1 MFVERRTGAGHRRLT
16 RPSLR
21 LGENGRMAH
30 AVRFGYKLSAEQF
43 GPSALLEFT
52 IAAEQAG
59 FDTAAISD
67 HFQPWRHTGGHAPF
81 SLAWLGA
88 AGQATSRIQLG
99 TSVLTPTFRYH
110 PAVVAQAL
118 GTLGCLFPGRI
129 WLGVGTGESLNE
141 APLGVEWPDQ
151 KVRFARLKEAVTL
164 IQTLWTDE
172 RVTFDGAFYRTR
184 NATIYDRPET
194 PVPIYIAASGPAAA
208 RLAGRVADGFMCT
221 SGKGMELYADTLL
234 PAVTEGSRAAGRDPA
249 DIDLAI
255 EMKVSF
261 DTDAQRALEDTLHW
275 AALALSADEKTGVED
290 PIEMERLAD
299 ELSAERAASRWI
311 VSTDPDEHVKRIRP
325 YLDLGFTHLIFHAPG
340 PDQRRFLELYARHIL
355 PRLRRLTS

>member
-1 MFVERRTGAGHRRLT
+1 MPR
-16 RPSLR
+16 
-21 LGENGRMAH
+21 

-43 GPSALLEFT
+43 SPGALLDFA

-88 AGQATSRIQLG
+88 AGQATTRIQLG

-110 PAVVAQAL
+110 PAVVAQAF
-118 GTLGCLFPGRI
+118 GTLGCLFPGRV

-141 APLGVEWPDQ
+141 APLGTEWPDQ
-151 KVRFARLKEAVTL
+151 KERFARLKEAVAL
-164 IQTLWTDE
+164 IQTLWTEE

-184 NATIYDRPET
+184 NATIYDRPEAT
-194 PVPIYIAASGPAAA
+194 VPIYIAASGPAAA
-208 RLAGRVADGFMCT
+208 RLAGRVADGLMCT
-221 SGKGMELYADTLL
+221 SGKGMDLYADTLL
-234 PAVTEGSRAAGRDPA
+234 PAVTEGARGAGRDPA
-249 DIDLAI
+249 DLDLAI

-261 DTDAQRALEDTLHW
+261 DTDAQRALADTKHW
-275 AALALSADEKTGVED
+275 AALALTPDEKTGVED

-299 ELSAERAASRWI
+299 ALSAERAASRWI
-311 VSTDPDEHVKRIRP
+311 VSTDPDEHVERIRP

-340 PDQRRFLELYARHIL
+340 EDQLRFLDLYARDVL
-355 PRLRRLTS
+355 PRLRRLTG